1 MLNLYINNLIRF
13 DSSSISS
20 TLYENLKQ
28 RFTYSN
34 PEYYKQKAM
43 GFYVGNIP
51 QKLYTHFIDR
61 NTIAFSRGTISELR
75 NIFNE
80 NGIQCKIY
88 DERKEGHKISY
99 RFERNINLYPFQTQ
113 AVNDLLIKTQ
123 GVLIAPPGAGKTVMA
138 MGIINK
144 LKRSTLIIV
153 HTSEL
158 LRQWKESIQEKTNQ
172 KTIGQIGAGKYQL
185 ENITIGMLQTL
196 TNCNKTKL
204 KEINNFFGIVITDEC
219 HHVPA
224 NTLFY
229 VLNSSE
235 AKYRYGLTATPRRK
249 DGKEFLLKDTISQHN
264 IEITDRDL
272 EQYDQYVSGDA
283 EFIFDSNF
291 IYDIVMDDEVKADF
305 NMVIDAMI
313 SNEGRNLTIVN
324 EIIKDI
330 EEGRLIL
337 VLTTRVEHCRNLQAL
352 LEERG
357 HSCEAVFGDPEK
369 QHRQAALRRIREGK
383 SRVMVATENLAA
395 EGLDIPQLDTLHIV
409 IPTTN
414 KYKLKQMTGRIRRK
428 LENKKLPLVKDYADI
443 KNDVL
448 KGAAKKRVK
457 IYKDL
462 GLHIRNIFL

>member
-1 MLNLYINNLIRF
+1 
-13 DSSSISS
+13 
-20 TLYENLKQ
+20 
-28 RFTYSN
+28 
-34 PEYYKQKAM
+34 M
-43 GFYVGNIP
+43 GHTP

-61 NTIAFSRGTISELR
+61 NIIAFSRGTISELR
-75 NIFNE
+75 KILDG
-80 NGIQCKIY
+80 NGVQCKIY

-113 AVNDLLIKTQ
+113 AINDLSAKTQ
-123 GVLIAPPGAGKTVMA
+123 GILIAPPGAGKTIMA
-138 MGIINK
+138 MGVINK
-144 LKRSTLIIV
+144 LKKSTLIIV

-158 LRQWKESIQEKTNQ
+158 LRQWKEQIQEKTNQ

-196 TNCNKTKL
+196 TKVNKTKM

-219 HHVPA
+219 HHTPA

-229 VLNSSE
+229 FLNSSE
-235 AKYRYGLTATPRRK
+235 AKYRYGLTATPKRK
-249 DGKEFLLKDTISQHN
+249 DGKEFLLKDTISHHS
-264 IEITDRDL
+264 IEITNSDL
-272 EQYDQYVSGDA
+272 EQHDQYVAGDA

-291 IYDIVMDDEVKADF
+291 MYDIAMDDEVKADW

-330 EEGRLIL
+330 DAGRLIL
-337 VLTTRVEHCRNLQAL
+337 VLTTRVEHCQNLQAM

-357 HSCEAVFGDPEK
+357 YKCEAVYGDPEK
-369 QHRQAALRRIREGK
+369 HHREAALRRIKEGQ

-395 EGLDIPQLDTLHIV
+395 EGLDIPELDTLHLV

-428 LENKKLPLVKDYADI
+428 YDKKQLPLVKDYADI
-443 KNDVL
+443 KIGEL
-448 KGAAKKRVK
+448 KGAAKKRLK